1 MARDDVIAYL
11 ESNAETFELP
21 IELDS
26 HVPRPF
32 QEDGRFFVLELDG
45 REQAKVL
52 KSLGGRPLAVL
63 SADRDQHR
71 GWAASQDEFA
81 QLSSDSI
88 HRTAHGSTHSALLE
102 DERFASITT
111 QTITDVVGV
120 TRSGQ
125 RLQ

>member
-32 QEDGRFFVLELDG
+32 QEDGRFSVLELDG

-63 SADRDQHR
+63 SADR
-71 GWAASQDEFA
+71 
-81 QLSSDSI
+81 
-88 HRTAHGSTHSALLE
+88 
-102 DERFASITT
+102 ERFASITT

>member
-21 IELDS
+21 IELNS
-26 HVPRPF
+26 HVRRPF
-32 QEDGRFFVLELDG
+32 QEDGRFVLELDG

-71 GWAASQDEFA
+71 GWAASQDELA

-125 RLQ
+125 PLQ